1 MILPLLSVTILE
13 IDIRMEDLF
22 LIVFLLLFISTI
34 VVFIKPDRFLKNK
47 TEPQIKKTKIG
58 LIVLTILFFVLFGIS
73 SDASKSNNR
82 STVQTASKQSQ
93 NIEAEKSTSPAV
105 KKTDQQILEENL
117 SSIVSSV
124 GGDMNYRSLQ
134 IEKSDP
140 DRPQD
145 TKMITVS
152 VNVKSFWNKNSLLRN
167 TGKLSSS
174 LFKAVYDASSL
185 KAYDVFVWYRGE
197 TTDKYGNKK
206 DDVILTYSIDKVTY
220 GKINWNNFDQSNL
233 CDFLKQE
240 AKSIG
245 TLNTACNVLVNL
257 E

>member
-1 MILPLLSVTILE
+1 MLETIY
-13 IDIRMEDLF
+13 MEDLF
-22 LIVFLLLFISTI
+22 IILFLLFLVSTI
-34 VVFIKPDRFLKNK
+34 LVFIKPSKFLKNK
-47 TEPQIKKTKIG
+47 TEPEKKKTKIA
-58 LIVLTILFFVLFGIS
+58 LVILTVLFFVLFGMT
-73 SDASKSNNR
+73 SDASKSNNK
-82 STVQTASKQSQ
+82 SNVQTASKQSQ
-93 NIEAEKSTSPAV
+93 NIEVEKSTSPTV

-117 SSIVSSV
+117 SNIVSSA
-124 GGDMNYRSLQ
+124 GDMSYRSLQ

-152 VNVKSFWNKNSLLRN
+152 VNVKSFWNKSSLLHG

-174 LFKAVYDASSL
+174 LFKAVYDVPSL

-206 DDVILTYSIDKVTY
+206 DDVIISYSIDRVTY
-220 GKINWNNFDQSNL
+220 DKINWQNFDQSNL

-240 AKSIG
+240 AKATG
-245 TLNTACNVLVNL
+245 TFDTACNVLVNL
-257 E
+257 Q